1 MSDLTSVIPQ
11 PEFVGLGDRTFPV
24 LPFRLADLARLQAFA
39 ASRLPHPFPEDA
51 RRAVADPGTPR
62 PVRRRILREAFLAAQ
77 DWPPRYGTPEADVA
91 FLGED
96 GVLFFVAVALHSSGA
111 DVPPEELASIAP
123 GITRG
128 QLARLASVAFA
139 TRIVEELNELVADE
153 LGEPSDPDADGE
165 PANWGKSFAE
175 VAEQTGW
182 TFAEIAELRLPQWRE
197 LRSGGESKV
206 RARDGSS
213 EALVR
218 RCRFFDGELDD
229 EPEVPLAHDD

>member
-62 PVRRRILREAFLAAQ
+62 PVRRKILRESFLAAQ
-77 DWPPRYGTPEADVA
+77 DWPPRYGTPEADEA
-91 FLGED
+91 FVGGD
-96 GVLFFVAVALHSSGA
+96 GVLFFVSVALRSSGVGLPSA
-111 DVPPEELASIAP
+111 ELEELAAT
-123 GITRG
+123 ITRA
-128 QLARLASVAFA
+128 QLAALTSVAFA
-139 TRIVEELNELVADE
+139 ARAVDVLNALVADE
-153 LGEPSDPDADGE
+153 LGERREEGDDEPD
-165 PANWGKSFAE
+165 NWGKAFVE

-197 LRSGGESKV
+197 LRSAGESKV
-206 RARDGSS
+206 RARDGSP
-213 EALVR
+213 EALIR
-218 RCRFFDGELDD
+218 RCRFFDGELD
-229 EPEVPLAHDD
+229 EEGEVARADGD